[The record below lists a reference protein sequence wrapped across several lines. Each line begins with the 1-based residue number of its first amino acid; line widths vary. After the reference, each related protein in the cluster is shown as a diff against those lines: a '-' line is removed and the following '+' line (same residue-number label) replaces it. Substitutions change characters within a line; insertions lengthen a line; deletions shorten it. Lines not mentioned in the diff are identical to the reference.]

1 MNVAI
6 VAFEVFVAL
15 VQAYIF
21 TVLSS
26 VYLRDALEMH

>member
-1 MNVAI
+1 ML
-6 VAFEVFVAL
+6 FETLIAL

-26 VYLRDALEMH
+26 VFISQAVAHEH